1 MGYTEP
7 RIAGMNIITA
17 TPVDQLVI
25 EGVIDSA
32 NALPDGTTYAGIFVP
47 NARLLILAGSAAGE
61 YSNTGS
67 TAVPA
72 FTAVVQGVTGATG
85 PTGPT
90 GATGPTGPEGPTGPT
105 GAEGPTGPTGATGPT
120 S

>member
-1 MGYTEP
+1 MGYTQP
-7 RIAGMNIITA
+7 RVTGMNIITA
-17 TPVDQLVI
+17 TPTDQLVI

-32 NALPDGTTYAGIFVP
+32 NALPDGATYAGIFVP
-47 NARLLILAGSAAGE
+47 NARLLVLAGSVAGE

-90 GATGPTGPEGPTGPT
+90 GATGPEG
-105 GAEGPTGPTGATGPT
+105 ATGPTGATG
-120 S
+120 